1 MLAQNTTLQNR
12 YRVLRELGHGGMG
25 TVYEALDQRINC
37 IVALK
42 ETTAGNNNDTRRAF
56 EREASLLGN
65 LRHPALP
72 KVMDYF
78 SEGGGDFLV
87 MEYIPGQD
95 LAQLLALRGSP
106 FTQTEVLR
114 FADDLLKVLEYLHG
128 QQPPVLHRDIKP
140 ANLKLTE
147 QGDIFLLDFGL
158 AKGTAG
164 QMATL
169 ITSRSVRGYT
179 AVYASLEQIHGQ
191 GTDPR
196 SDIYSLSATLYHL
209 LTGVTP
215 TDAPTRYT
223 MIADEQ
229 PDPLQPLEQLNPQVS
244 AGVAAII
251 HQALAINRRQ
261 RLATATDMRKALR
274 RAAEEDDRL
283 AEGIQEQREGQGRF
297 NAEAATQRIV
307 IETTAA
313 AGEDE
318 EPMGLVW
325 IPPGQFIR
333 GSETGDADEK
343 PAQLVT
349 LSNGF
354 YMGRYAVTQAQWQA
368 VMGNN
373 PSHFEGDDLPVE
385 QVSWNDAQTFIERL
399 NEQGARFTYR
409 LPTEAEW
416 EYACRAGT
424 TGDGAGD
431 LEVMAW
437 HKGNSGG
444 RTQAVGTR
452 LPNAFGLFDMLGNVW
467 EWCEDWY
474 HDDYAGAPV
483 DGSAW
488 LSGGEQ
494 AHRVLR
500 GGSWDY
506 TAQTLRPSFR
516 NRNSPDYRLNDNG
529 FRLCATVRTE

>member
-1 MLAQNTTLQNR
+1 MLPPNTILQNR

-42 ETTAGNNNDTRRAF
+42 ETNAGNINDTRRAF

-95 LAQLLALRGSP
+95 LAQLLELRGCP

-140 ANLKLTE
+140 ANLKLTD

-169 ITSRSVRGYT
+169 VTSRSVRGYT

-244 AGVAAII
+244 PGVAAVI

-274 RAAEEDDRL
+274 KVAEEAEVIRQQRDEQQRL
-283 AEGIQEQREGQGRF
+283 
-297 NAEAATQRIV
+297 NAAAATQSLMV
-307 IETTAA
+307 DNSGAV
-313 AGEDE
+313 GEDE
-318 EPMGLVW
+318 KPMGLIW
-325 IPPGQFIR
+325 IRPGQFLR

-373 PSHFEGDDLPVE
+373 PSHFEGDDLPVD

-399 NEQGARFTYR
+399 NEQDVRFTYR

-424 TGDGAGD
+424 TGDGASD
-431 LEVMAW
+431 REAIAW
-437 HKGNSGG
+437 HKGNSDGS
-444 RTQAVGTR
+444 TQPVGTR

-474 HDDYAGAPV
+474 HDNYVGAPV

-506 TAQTLRPSFR
+506 TAHTLRASFR

-529 FRLCATVRTE
+529 FRLCATVRTD